1 MAVSIPI
8 ISEFDPKGINKA
20 IAEFKQ
26 LETAGEKA
34 KFALKKAAVPA
45 AAAFTALAGAVGLS
59 VNAAI
64 QDAEAQELLARQLRA
79 SAKATDAVIAGNER
93 WISSVSMSAAV
104 ADDEL
109 RPALSRLVTATGEI
123 TSAQD
128 LLQIGLNV
136 SAATGKDLAT
146 VSEALAR
153 GYAGNTKALGALS
166 PELKAMIKDGAD
178 FNDVLEILDYNFKG
192 AATTAANTAAGGMRR
207 LSISLGEAQESL
219 GAAFLPVVQAA
230 IPYLQKFA
238 EWAMANPD
246 LLKKVVLGVG
256 GLTAAIVALNV
267 AMSLNPVSLIVIGLA
282 ALGTALVV
290 AYNKFEGF
298 RKVVDVMFAGFRVGF
313 DLVKGYFS
321 GVLGFYKAI
330 FNGIADLWNN
340 TIGKLSFKVPSWV
353 PGLGGKGFEVPN
365 IPKLADG
372 GIVSAPTL
380 ALIGEAGPEAV
391 VPLDRMSGMGGGVT
405 INVQGGDPRAIVDA
419 LQTYMSRYGAVPIRT
434 VAP

>member
-59 VNAAI
+59 VSAAI

-192 AATTAANTAAGGMRR
+192 AAETAANTAAGGMRR

>member
-128 LLQIGLNV
+128 LLQVGLNV

-192 AATTAANTAAGGMRR
+192 AAETAANTAAGGMRR

-298 RKVVDVMFAGFRVGF
+298 RKVVDVIFAGFRVGF

>member
-128 LLQIGLNV
+128 LLQVGLNV

-178 FNDVLEILDYNFKG
+178 FNDVLKILDYNFKG
-192 AATTAANTAAGGMRR
+192 AAETAANTAAGGMRR

-298 RKVVDVMFAGFRVGF
+298 RKVVDVIFAGFRVGF

>member
-1 MAVSIPI
+1 MPVSLPI
-8 ISEFDPKGINKA
+8 VTEFDGKGINKA